1 MKRLAMLSERAA
13 GRFRLLPGLMAVV
26 AVAIVVKAGS
36 FAADLSRFTST
47 AMAQEAEA
55 GQTAAEKDAAREA
68 ATAAPDEKDAANEG
82 STGASEAAADF
93 AAVTGISESERALLQ
108 DLRKRRRELE
118 KREQDAALREQLLAS
133 TERRIDEKIAQLQ
146 TLETRIETLVETH
159 KSQENEQLAS
169 IVKVYESMKPKDAA
183 PIFQRLDLEIQMQV
197 ATRMKDR
204 SMAALLSEM
213 DPDAAKTLTTRL
225 ATRTDLPNAA
235 ELLGDAGEPSG
246 A

>member
-1 MKRLAMLSERAA
+1 MRGLVNASKSSA
-13 GRFRLLPGLMAVV
+13 GRFRLLPGLMAVI
-26 AVAIVVKAGS
+26 AVAILVKAGS
-36 FAADLSRFTST
+36 FAADVSQFTAS

-55 GQTAAEKDAAREA
+55 ESD
-68 ATAAPDEKDAANEG
+68 APDEDAGPEAPASPSDEPETPPAAG
-82 STGASEAAADF
+82 SEALEDF
-93 AAVTGISESERALLQ
+93 AAVSGISGSERALLE

-146 TLETRIETLVETH
+146 TLESRIEALVETH
-159 KSQENEQLAS
+159 KDQENEQLAS

-183 PIFQRLDLEIQMQV
+183 PIFQRLDLDIQMQV

-213 DPDAAKTLTTRL
+213 NPDAAKTLTTRL
-225 ATRTDLPNAA
+225 ATRTELPDAA
-235 ELLGDAGEPSG
+235 ELLDANPETSGE
-246 A
+246 